1 MLLAV
6 LLVSVMMVSVVSAG
20 ENRTTS
26 LVEGPEPS
34 RYAVTPDYITDD
46 IKIADPLDESELI
59 TLVFSESW
67 ILENNESTDPRL
79 VKLTAEKSS
88 LTAHHGCDAEI
99 TTFYSPSEIRDDEGI
114 VVLRVPK
121 KMLALFNKR
130 PDELTIDCPADFFM
144 FYPNIDQLYN
154 DLQEKHDSLSSTP
167 EVDLQSDSNQEVDS
181 QSTRT
186 STFYGEWAQYYRNSS
201 YANSIVYV
209 TGKIKPDTTVNEG
222 QDAVVYL
229 EREIYTN
236 RDGDIIELTLF
247 YRKDGEIFL
256 SVPIYDEHNL
266 TWETTSTWIDATAKP
281 YFDYYVSIAN
291 GMYEIWFQDQSTD
304 QWYYYSYDDTDNPA
318 TAVDWLM
325 GSSELYIYGGVQHYF
340 EAIAYPILDEWTR
353 RSDGTWYSP
362 GQTFDFIRYSDDQPY
377 VHVSTWL
384 SSDKIYSYHTCV
396 DAPAK

>member
-1 MLLAV
+1 M
-6 LLVSVMMVSVVSAG
+6 SMVMVPVVSAG
-20 ENRTTS
+20 ENQTIS
-26 LVEGPEPS
+26 LAKSPEPS
-34 RYAVTPDYITDD
+34 RYAITPDYITED

-59 TLVFSESW
+59 ALVFTKSW
-67 ILENNESTDPRL
+67 ILENSESTDPRL
-79 VKLTAEKSS
+79 VKLTVEKSG
-88 LTAHHGCDAEI
+88 LMAYQGCDAEI
-99 TTFYSPSEIRDDEGI
+99 PIFYSPSEIKDDEGI
-114 VVLRVPK
+114 MVLRMPK
-121 KMLALFNKR
+121 KMLALFNEHL
-130 PDELTIDCPADFFM
+130 DELTIDYPADFFTS
-144 FYPNIDQLYN
+144 YPNIDQLCN
-154 DLQEKHDSLSSTP
+154 DLQERRDSLSSISEVNLQSCSNP
-167 EVDLQSDSNQEVDS
+167 EVINS
-181 QSTRT
+181 QSTRS
-186 STFYGEWAQYYRNSS
+186 STFYGEWAQYYRKSD

-209 TGKIKPDTTVNEG
+209 TGKIKPERTVNEG
-222 QDAVVYL
+222 QDAVIYL

-247 YRKDGEIFL
+247 YRDDGKIFL

-266 TWETTSTWIDATAKP
+266 TWETTSTWIDATARP

-291 GMYEIWFQDQSTD
+291 GMYEVWFQDQSTD

-325 GSSELYIYGGVQHYF
+325 GSSELYLYGGAQHYF

-353 RSDGTWYSP
+353 ESDGTWYSP

-377 VHVSTWL
+377 VYVSTWL